1 MTVSTSP
8 CFFRMQNV
16 IQDYAWGSTTSI
28 ESLFGIANPEGKPQ
42 AEIWMGA
49 HPNGCSK
56 IDVAGKV
63 PALQSS
69 SMQIK

>member
-56 IDVAGKV
+56 IDVAGKYPPCRV
-63 PALQSS
+63 HRCR
-69 SMQIK
+69 